1 MIVLPKF
8 RNFLNFRSGGRGGG
22 ERGVG
27 SLVSWWRNDYA
38 SYSELLLPFCTMFH
52 VSLGHFFNYKSEFIT
67 VAKPP
72 RVRVFFQERTKDA
85 PACKNNR
92 SKLFRS
98 QFIISRIFLHSITEE
113 KVDYEDQNVQQY
125 RVEK

>member
-1 MIVLPKF
+1 MSLSATFSIINPNLLPWRNRLEYASSF
-8 RNFLNFRSGGRGGG
+8 RN
-22 ERGVG
+22 E
-27 SLVSWWRNDYA
+27 
-38 SYSELLLPFCTMFH
+38 
-52 VSLGHFFNYKSEFIT
+52 
-67 VAKPP
+67 
-72 RVRVFFQERTKDA
+72 QDA